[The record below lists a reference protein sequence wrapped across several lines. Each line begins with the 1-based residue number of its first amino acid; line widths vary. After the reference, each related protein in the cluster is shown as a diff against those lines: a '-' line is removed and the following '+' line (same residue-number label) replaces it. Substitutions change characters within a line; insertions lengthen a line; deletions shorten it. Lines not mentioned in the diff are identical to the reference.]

1 MRSQSAE
8 RATTET
14 AARTARGQRIF
25 AVSLIAFV
33 LGMLVVVQIRSQAR
47 VDQSL
52 SNQDNTSVA
61 LLINDL
67 NRGNNDLLQ
76 QTITLGQRRTALQQ
90 ALASGG
96 ADTRALDREVQV
108 LGVVAGTVP
117 VHGPGLEMRIV
128 GPIQDFELEDALND
142 LRNAGAEAFALDG
155 YRLVAGTPI
164 TSRGDE
170 LLIDGHRV
178 APPYDLRVIGDP
190 IQLQAA
196 ADVSASSLQTRVQV
210 SIERKDDVAIPE
222 VLTPR
227 PLIYAQLGG

>member
-1 MRSQSAE
+1 MRSPSAD
-8 RATTET
+8 
-14 AARTARGQRIF
+14 AAPTRVAERTARGQRIF

-33 LGMLVVVQIRSQAR
+33 LGMLLVVQIRSQAR

-76 QTITLGQRRTALQQ
+76 QTVILGQRRAALRQ

-108 LGVVAGTVP
+108 LGVVAGTVAA
-117 VHGPGLEMRIV
+117 HGPGLEMRIM

-142 LRNAGAEAFALDG
+142 LRNAGAEAFALNG
-155 YRLVAGTPI
+155 YRLVASTPI
-164 TSRGDE
+164 ASKGDA
-170 LLIDGHRV
+170 LLVDGQRL
-178 APPYDLRVIGDP
+178 ASPYDLKVIGDP
-190 IQLQAA
+190 VQLQAA
-196 ADVSASSLQTRVQV
+196 ADISASSLQTRVQV
-210 SIERKDDVAIPE
+210 SVERKDDLAIPQ

-227 PLIYAQLGG
+227 PLIYAQLGS